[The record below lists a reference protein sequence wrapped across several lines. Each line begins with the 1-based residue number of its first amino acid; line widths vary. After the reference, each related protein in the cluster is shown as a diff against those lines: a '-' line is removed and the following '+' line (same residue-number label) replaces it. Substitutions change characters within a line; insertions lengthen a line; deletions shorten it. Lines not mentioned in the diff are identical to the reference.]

1 MNHSYPWEH
10 QDWAPASTF
19 TYKLS
24 RKRIQ
29 SDDYKDDARS
39 WKKNGETD
47 WEPKRNVYNK
57 ELKDLKSKMN
67 SAIAE
72 IENNLE
78 GTNSKVTEAEEQIS
92 EW

>member
-1 MNHSYPWEH
+1 
-10 QDWAPASTF
+10 
-19 TYKLS
+19 
-24 RKRIQ
+24 
-29 SDDYKDDARS
+29 
-39 WKKNGETD
+39 
-47 WEPKRNVYNK
+47 
-57 ELKDLKSKMN
+57 MN